1 MAKATIKLDD
11 WLEYLKSRVGI
22 DVYVWGGNGELIVNQ
37 MPHLAKMEKADH
49 SYEDAITNT
58 DRVLTLL
65 NKRLLQGVDI
75 FKIRGEDCSGLG
87 VKYLLDKGII
97 KSDMTCNSLYDLTKA
112 HKVAIKDVRAGD
124 FVFCGSEKK
133 KWHIGYVI
141 SKDYVIESKN
151 HDVGVVQSKISET
164 QASTKPWDYAT
175 RPSWYS
181 DEPKEKPVLKRELYI
196 TEPLMRGDD
205 VRDCQRLL
213 VDKGYNPGVND
224 GIYGK
229 KTMEA
234 VKDFQIDENLGIKRL
249 GTVGKKTATALGFIW
264 EG

>member
-1 MAKATIKLDD
+1 MVKITIKLDD

-22 DVYVWGGNGELIVNQ
+22 DVYVWGGNGEKLVNLL
-37 MPHLAKMEKADH
+37 PRLCNMEKADH
-49 SYEDAITNT
+49 SYESALNNT

-65 NKRLLQGVDI
+65 NKRLLAGVDI
-75 FKIRGEDCSGLG
+75 FKIHGVDCSGLA
-87 VKYLLDKGII
+87 VKYLLEKGII
-97 KSDMTCNSLYDLTKA
+97 KDDTTANGFYNLTKGNPV
-112 HKVAIKDVRAGD
+112 KMDMIQAGD
-124 FVFCGSEKK
+124 FLFQGSDSN
-133 KWHIGYVI
+133 KWHIGYAI
-141 SKDYVIESKN
+141 SDKYAIECQN
-151 HDVGVVQSKISET
+151 HDVGVVQTKISDRGW
-164 QASTKPWDYAT
+164 KYAT

-181 DEPKEKPVLKRELYI
+181 DEPKEKPVLKRELYV